1 MACVYKY
8 NNQSFE
14 TIDQLVS
21 YISDNKLEEK
31 ISDLVK
37 ALETSS
43 SVDISD
49 VVTVYH
55 HTNVKPQDF
64 NFGSFQRGK
73 NQVSQFGDG
82 LNASSTTTPF
92 LIQRYGQPI
101 KGEIKDSD
109 FIVIDSNKSE
119 KELYEEL
126 KAKGYK
132 FNNPLTGSYI
142 QNDPAKE
149 YDGTEKANEQ
159 PAIINL
165 FNDFQ
170 KSNPEVKGVKV
181 INHIIGGQKADP
193 FYVIYNAK
201 SFYGPGSLSKKST
214 ISEPI
219 ATKTIGIDYII
230 ENKEFSVDHPG
241 GETATPIID
250 YKASSKESYEGT
262 KIKVLNVTNNI
273 VEAEIT
279 YPDGEKFTETF
290 DRKDFENKVFK
301 IAVTATVADTAKK
314 ADIEKRRQEELN
326 WEKKINDTQ
335 NKEDL
340 LKIIKDISG
349 RESSDM
355 SMGFNAAIPVKN
367 QLSDAKRIAIQ
378 DLKDIEKFFIKAI
391 NAKYDAELNALEGK
405 TTQTTTSEYKIVKL
419 KQPDFEGRQFAIND
433 NGITRLFY
441 TEQAAQNFIK
451 NKTQASLPTPGS
463 VNELSNLEAGIKGVV
478 DDERPSENYRKYFEK
493 SKKEKENIDEFKKW
507 LSRVLPQISV
517 EISNKLIDGK
527 AFGSFVNGV
536 IKLYESAEK
545 GTGYH
550 EAFEAVWNSYLTPD
564 QKKALVE
571 EYKSRKNY
579 QQLPGYIWANENYPE
594 TSENYKIKEALAEEF
609 IDYVRDEG
617 KTTVVE
623 NSPVRNTIFRK
634 LLNFIKKLWN
644 HIQEAF
650 GITNVRTNPTTI
662 NNLFKQI
669 VDGQFANKL
678 AVDTTTEPQYRAT
691 IKGTSVQFTHD
702 LMEGMTSYFFNML
715 YNPELSDD
723 TTIKALFDKNKPQ
736 LFQNIYEKVI
746 ARVKND
752 FVLEYKRIKE
762 NYISETGASDIDAKN
777 FIASIPEFQYRN
789 LVLSLFNTDVKENFK
804 TYLSQFGLK
813 FKDVKVKEDEEVLN
827 QAVSKE
833 EMSTDRLGIVDAIYV
848 DPRNMTKNEVKLL
861 IASLASYEYDN
872 NNLRFER
879 NDLGL
884 PKLKDFGKKINL
896 LINELTQIVPL
907 KTYNRETKAIVDYP
921 VIKQMFDKLANKYM
935 VDGKYRPGYEWID
948 RLKFRLGYVYSDGNE
963 RSIDSFNEDELSLL
977 IAFETSFTTNRNLPY
992 KLIVGSDGAIYA
1004 DNTLD
1009 SINAKRIRE
1018 KWENNVKG
1026 FAKSFSYIDEKELYN
1041 APMIYINKDGI
1052 ISINNKSKE
1061 FIDLKGS
1068 TDSEIERLKKF
1079 GIQFSV
1085 DEDLLDS
1092 VKIGEAYRTIYEF
1105 ISNGTIKTFDDLFGR
1120 QAVNSSINYLTKLE
1134 ADLTG
1139 DETILSVRNAEGKQQ
1154 YSSTLPSA
1162 ISNIVNSFNSSKT
1175 LADFIASNPQLGN
1188 VDLNTGEVILFPY
1201 VQNSFILQKGGR
1213 YFDNKGNR
1221 RKNSNIEYRYILGM
1235 SGERESIGKSTDV
1248 LTFPDKIAQE
1258 IYHLLDGTYY
1268 TVINSDKSSEF
1279 GLHLNHFISFISATN
1294 DIIEN
1299 DDILSAYKNALA
1311 DEINTAIYETTSDA
1325 QKVKIK
1331 EYSSDVVNLGHF
1343 KNILNLNER
1352 KSLNAQYQNVLA
1364 GEMSVDE
1371 FINLS
1376 EVNAIIVNYL
1386 NTKIEKTKKWL
1397 VDSGVIKKVNENEFK
1412 TNFIS
1417 KEKLQQLDIKI
1428 NIEGFSNNDFTN
1440 LVKFLVVNRQLNVFE
1455 QHKLIYGHPDLYK
1468 ELAKRSSGANSQ
1480 TQVISENPAYLTWMD
1495 QNMKRFD
1502 GKSERTNTFRYT
1514 SYKDPDMA
1522 SIYYEQIAEEI
1533 YAGMI
1538 LPFKGKELPE
1548 SFKKEFERIIGAEFD
1563 ANGKMKSINAK
1574 KGTLMNAYI
1583 NMTENDGGSYIMP
1596 DFFRDLHFLSGK
1608 ENKEQNELLEY
1619 ENALEILDRSNIE
1632 HPMYNVP
1639 GFAKTYSQ
1647 TEINKA
1653 REIKAK
1659 GKPAG
1664 VMLHVL
1670 KPYGFGYN
1678 KTNVRRT
1685 HTSLLKNSVVPLTW
1699 SRVVGKQNMLE
1710 KYLQSQ
1716 KDHVDIIAFEGSQK
1730 VGFVLEDNGVKAQ
1743 ELYNS
1748 DGHINT
1754 NPNPIQEMY
1763 TKYFGFQVEMAD
1775 YAKDKVIFGSQMR
1788 KINLSNL
1795 PEELQS
1801 AASEYNKLIDALTE
1815 NEFKSLLKELGLKKE
1830 REDYVTDDLS
1840 SMMDL
1845 LRSEVERRDLPE
1857 NILDMLEIEIDQL
1870 GRQTL
1875 KYRFDASPIR
1885 EKLNNILNALVD
1897 NRILAQ
1903 EMNGKAAIQIPATM
1917 FETSDRK
1924 FTYLKDG
1931 IWQDPISGK
1940 EIQQLPKE
1948 QKDTAKIVSSD
1959 LEFYKKTTKDGKEVI
1974 SSMEVYAPWFL
1985 KDVNPEDVG
1994 FELKNGIWMPKD
2006 PKSMESFLKSIGFR
2020 IPTQGMNSIDSII
2033 IKGFL
2038 PEDWGDSVVVP
2049 SEIVAKAGSDFDIDK
2064 MNMFFKNLT
2073 VKDGQIVEIKY
2084 DADPQNVEQRYYRYI
2099 NSEYGEIL
2107 NPLKKILSNV
2117 KSKTNENNKAIK
2129 KLKNDIDLAEE
2140 LLLKGDKNAGKLIAN
2155 LFKLD
2160 IKDFNDLMNADIE
2173 LQSLMYE
2180 GEYLYSVL
2188 NNAINKYED
2197 ALELAKSKFT
2207 LEEFSK
2213 LPIEQQNSKKAV
2225 QNKLIDLMSEIL
2237 THPSNFRQL
2246 VSPNSTST
2254 VKPLAQEIRK
2264 IKGLKDSE
2272 TDKTALSEWDE
2283 MTKIREAYVTGK
2295 KLVGIIALQITS
2307 HSISQYGNVELTGYY
2322 KNEDGIEEKII
2333 INLDHTTQEGKLIL
2347 NLVRDKNYQLISE
2360 LLSESMNGAVDA
2372 AKDPFIFDL
2381 NLTLDTAST
2390 WFYLQKLGVPVKDL
2404 AYLHNQP
2411 AIVDF
2416 LNTTSKN
2423 KSIINTVNGYKSS
2436 KKDNLYV
2443 ALTPYIF
2450 KSFSGYKIYDTYN
2463 DSYISLDL
2471 YDQDEI
2477 IELLSLNENE
2487 LYDKD
2492 SESRVKLKNYKK
2504 LLKNIINSVETKPFT
2519 QSELKQMIKPLN
2531 ELSVEQAKDQIALL
2545 KDYIKY
2551 QKQGQMLSDYIR
2563 GISVD
2568 TTRSK
2573 NLLENKL
2580 QENRYRK
2587 IINDGF
2593 IELSSLKNLM
2603 QKLFLGKIKSIKD
2616 DVSKMFQDYFVSL
2629 HPKSQ
2634 PFMQKVYDI
2643 IDDTDEFM
2651 TDDEKI
2657 LLLNRYENFFL
2668 TYLTHVVKIKNEG
2681 KEASLNTD
2689 YARLFMGE
2697 NSLAL
2702 KLKKY
2707 QNIYPDNIALQTL
2720 FGVINSDVNSTN
2732 NIKIFNTKMSTYEVN
2747 TFGEALVE
2755 LYQFADRMS
2764 DVDLKNFVKDL
2775 SVFSILQS
2783 GVQISPISFT
2793 KILPLDF
2800 YSGVVG
2806 KIFDYFISNDDIM
2819 FTPDVIWK
2827 QFHQNNYSDGRLIQ
2841 TVYYSKTTFDQT
2853 NATLRSITDRFNNTY
2868 RDDYVVIKFIKKDLL
2883 NNKAEQERLRKEK
2896 KWDEIYDT
2904 VLFERVKAYDSTGK
2918 EIGKELSDDYIKYVP
2933 IGTLGNKMYL
2943 TEAYAMSDA
2952 KSILKKNNSIDES
2965 QYTDLIEQHKR
2976 DMFNAY
2982 MNKQNL
2988 KEIESATT
2996 PTATTE
3002 LFDPSLPKINI
3013 YAGTGEN
3020 AELSNFAVRPFVA
3033 TLGVKSLGNFQ
3044 TVEGAYQ
3051 AAKLL
3056 YTDEGLSDLNQSILD
3071 QLQVVN
3077 GKTAKSIGRDIQN
3090 LNTEDWNENSSDI
3103 MKELLKQSFEQNPKA
3118 LQILLATGNATLTH
3132 TQVKGKWGKEFP
3144 KLLMEVR
3151 QELRNSQSQTI
3162 KMSAE
3167 VTNLWNS
3174 YKDRIL
3180 AKNPNATEA
3189 DLQKHANINGID
3201 WLTDYL
3207 KKCY

>member
-1 MACVYKY
+1 MACIYKY

-14 TIDQLVS
+14 TVDQLVS
-21 YISDNKLEEK
+21 YISDNKLEGK

-132 FNNPLTGSYI
+132 FNNPVTGSYI

-181 INHIIGGQKADP
+181 INHIINGQKIDP

-219 ATKTIGIDYII
+219 ST
-230 ENKEFSVDHPG
+230 
-241 GETATPIID
+241 TA
-250 YKASSKESYEGT
+250 
-262 KIKVLNVTNNI
+262 
-273 VEAEIT
+273 
-279 YPDGEKFTETF
+279 
-290 DRKDFENKVFK
+290 
-301 IAVTATVADTAKK
+301 
-314 ADIEKRRQEELN
+314 
-326 WEKKINDTQ
+326 
-335 NKEDL
+335 
-340 LKIIKDISG
+340 
-349 RESSDM
+349 
-355 SMGFNAAIPVKN
+355 
-367 QLSDAKRIAIQ
+367 
-378 DLKDIEKFFIKAI
+378 
-391 NAKYDAELNALEGK
+391 
-405 TTQTTTSEYKIVKL
+405 SEYKIVEFKT
-419 KQPDFEGRQFAIND
+419 PTPEGHKF
-433 NGITRLFY
+433 GIKDGLVTVPFFTR
-441 TEQAAQNFIK
+441 EAAENWIK
-451 NKTQASLPTPGS
+451 NKEKETTKLPTPS
-463 VNELSNLEAGIKGVV
+463 SSSTTELSALENAGESAVEDGTKSDIN
-478 DDERPSENYRKYFEK
+478 NYRKYFEK
-493 SKKEKENIDEFKKW
+493 TKQEKENIEEFKKW
-507 LSRVLPQISV
+507 LSTVLPQISV
-517 EISNKLIDGK
+517 EISDKLIDGK

-536 IKLYESAEK
+536 IKLYENAEK

-579 QQLPGYIWANENYPE
+579 QKLPAYMWANENYPNS
-594 TSENYKIKEALAEEF
+594 SENAKIKEALAEEF
-609 IDYVRDEG
+609 IDYVRDGG

-623 NSPVRNTIFRK
+623 NNPVRNTIFRK
-634 LLNFIKKLWN
+634 ILNFIKKLWN

-650 GITNVRTNPTTI
+650 GMTNITTNPTTI

-678 AVDTTTEPQYRAT
+678 AINITVEPQYRAT
-691 IKGTSVQFTHD
+691 IKGTSVEFTHE
-702 LMEGMTSYFFNML
+702 LMEGMTSYFFSIL
-715 YNPELSDD
+715 YNPNVNDKEN
-723 TTIKALFDKNKPQ
+723 TTVKALFDKTKPQ
-736 LFQNIYEKVI
+736 LFQNIYDNVVAK
-746 ARVKND
+746 VKND
-752 FVLEYKRIKE
+752 FGLEYKRIKE
-762 NYISETGASDIDAKN
+762 NYIAETGSNDTDAKS
-777 FIASIPEFQYRN
+777 FMSTIPEFQYRN
-789 LVLSLFNTDVKENFK
+789 TVLENFNSDVKEKFK
-804 TYLSQFGLK
+804 LYLSQFGLQ
-813 FKDVKVKEDEEVLN
+813 FKEVKLKEDDETLS
-827 QAVSKE
+827 QAESKE
-833 EMSTDRLGIVDAIYV
+833 TESTDRLGIVDAIFI

-861 IASLASYEYDN
+861 IASIASYSYEKDSI
-872 NNLRFER
+872 NLNVKR
-879 NDLGL
+879 NTIGL
-884 PKLKDFGKKINL
+884 PKLEDFGKKINL
-896 LINELTQIVPL
+896 LLNELTQIVPL
-907 KTYNRETKAIVDYP
+907 KVYDKETKNIIDYP
-921 VIKQMFDKLANKYM
+921 VIKQMFDKLDNKYK
-935 VDGKYRPGYEWID
+935 DSIGKYRNGYEWINNI
-948 RLKFRLGYVYSDGNE
+948 KFRLGYTDISGDI
-963 RSIDSFNEDELSLL
+963 RSIEEYNNDELSLL
-977 IAFETSFTTNRNLPY
+977 IAFETSFTTNKNLPY
-992 KLIVGSDGAIYA
+992 KLIVGPEGSIYA

-1009 SINAKRIRE
+1009 STNAKRIRE
-1018 KWENNVKG
+1018 KWENNI
-1026 FAKSFSYIDEKELYN
+1026 KSFADKFSYLDEKDLEN

-1052 ISINNKSKE
+1052 ISINNQSKE
-1061 FIDLKGS
+1061 FTDLKNS
-1068 TDSEIERLKKF
+1068 PLTEIQLLKKF
-1079 GIQFSV
+1079 GIEFSV
-1085 DEDLLDS
+1085 SEELLDS
-1092 VKIGEAYRTIYEF
+1092 VKIGEAYRTIYAY
-1105 ISNGTIKTFDDLFGR
+1105 IKNGTIKNFDDLFGK

-1134 ADLTG
+1134 ADLSG
-1139 DETILSVRNAEGKQQ
+1139 DDTILSVRNAEGKQQ
-1154 YSSTLPSA
+1154 YSITQTSA
-1162 ISNIVNSFNSSKT
+1162 ITNIVNSFNSSKT
-1175 LADFIASNPQLGN
+1175 LADFIASNPHLGN

-1201 VQNSFILQKGGR
+1201 VQSSFILQKGGN
-1213 YFDNKGNR
+1213 YFDNKGNK
-1221 RKNSNIEYRYILGM
+1221 RKNSLPLEYRYILGM

-1279 GLHLNHFISFISATN
+1279 GLNIDRFFSYSKTKEE
-1294 DIIEN
+1294 IIEN
-1299 DDILSAYKNALA
+1299 EDVLTAYKNALA
-1311 DEINTAIYETTSDA
+1311 DEVNTAKYETTSEEA
-1325 QKVKIK
+1325 LSLKIK
-1331 EYSSDVVNLGHF
+1331 EYSSDVIKSGYFKLGHF
-1343 KNILNLNER
+1343 KNILNLDKNTE
-1352 KSLNAQYQNVLA
+1352 LNKKFQDVLNNK
-1364 GEMSVDE
+1364 MSVED
-1371 FINLS
+1371 FVNLP
-1376 EVNAIIVNYL
+1376 EVKTLIVNYL
-1386 NTKIEKTKKWL
+1386 NNKIEKTKQWL
-1397 VDSGVIKKVNENEFK
+1397 INSGVITKVGDNNFK
-1412 TNFIS
+1412 SNYLP
-1417 KEKLQQLDIKI
+1417 KEKLQELNIEIKI
-1428 NIEGFSNNDFTN
+1428 DNFSNNDFTN
-1440 LVKFLVVNRQLNVFE
+1440 LIKYLLINRQLGVFE
-1455 QHKLIYGHPDLYK
+1455 QHKLIYGHPALYK

-1480 TQVISENPAYLTWMD
+1480 TQVISENPVYLEWMD
-1495 QNMKRFD
+1495 QQMKRFD
-1502 GKSERTNTFRYT
+1502 GLSKRTNTFRYT
-1514 SYKDPDMA
+1514 SYKDPEIA
-1522 SIYYEQIAEEI
+1522 SIYYQQIAEEI

-1538 LPFKGKELPE
+1538 SSFKDKELPP
-1548 SFKKEFERIIGAEFD
+1548 SFKAEFERIIGAKFD
-1563 ANGKMKSINAK
+1563 VNGKMLSIDAK
-1574 KGTLMNAYI
+1574 KGTLMSAYI
-1583 NMTENDGGSYIMP
+1583 KMTENDGGSYIMP
-1596 DFFRDLHFLSGK
+1596 DFFRDLMFLSGK
-1608 ENKEQNELLEY
+1608 ENKDQNALLEY
-1619 ENALEILDRSNIE
+1619 ENALEILDRSNPE
-1632 HPMYNVP
+1632 HPMYNTP

-1647 TEINKA
+1647 TEIDKA
-1653 REIKAK
+1653 KEIKEK

-1664 VMLHVL
+1664 VMLQVL

-1716 KDHVDIIAFEGSQK
+1716 KDHVDLIAFEGSQK

-1763 TKYFGFQVEMAD
+1763 TKYFGLQVEMAD

-1788 KINLSNL
+1788 KINLANL

-1801 AASEYNKLIDALTE
+1801 AALEYNKLIDALTE
-1815 NEFKSLLKELGLKKE
+1815 NEFKSLLKDLGLKKE
-1830 REDYVTDDLS
+1830 GEDYITDDLS
-1840 SMMDL
+1840 SMMKV

-1857 NILDMLEIEIDQL
+1857 NIVDLLEIETD
-1870 GRQTL
+1870 GSL

-1885 EKLNNILNALVD
+1885 DKLNTILNALVN

-1931 IWQDPISGK
+1931 IWQNPISGK

-1974 SSMEVYAPWFL
+1974 SSMEVYAPWFMSG
-1985 KDVNPEDVG
+1985 VNPEDVG

-2038 PEDWGDSVVVP
+2038 PEDWGDSVIVP

-2064 MNMFFKNLT
+2064 LNMFFKNLT

-2084 DADPQNVEQRYYRYI
+2084 DTDPQNVEQRYYRYI

-2107 NPLKKILSNV
+2107 NPLKEALSNI

-2129 KLKNDIDLAEE
+2129 KLKDDIIIAEE
-2140 LLLKGDKNAGKLIAN
+2140 LLMKGDKNAGKLIAN

-2160 IKDFNDLMNADIE
+2160 IKNFNDLMNADIE

-2188 NNAINKYED
+2188 DNTIKKYED
-2197 ALELAKSKFT
+2197 SLETIKSKFT

-2225 QNKLIDLMSEIL
+2225 QNRLIDLMSEIL

-2246 VSPNSTST
+2246 ISPNSTST
-2254 VKPLAQEIRK
+2254 IKPLAEEIRK
-2264 IKGLKDSE
+2264 IKKLEDVE
-2272 TDKTALSEWDE
+2272 TDKTALSEWDK
-2283 MTKIREAYVTGK
+2283 MTQIREAFVTGK

-2307 HSISQYGNVELTGYY
+2307 HSISQYGDVKLTGFY
-2322 KNEDGIEEKII
+2322 KDETGEKKPIVINLNHNEIEENKFV
-2333 INLDHTTQEGKLIL
+2333 L
-2347 NLVRDKNYQLISE
+2347 NLLMDKNYQLISE

-2411 AIVDF
+2411 LIVDY
-2416 LNTTSKN
+2416 LKTTNKN
-2423 KSIINTVNGYKSS
+2423 KSIINTVNGYKPS
-2436 KKDNLYV
+2436 KKGNLYV

-2450 KSFSGYKIYDTYN
+2450 KAFPDRVALYN
-2463 DSYISLDL
+2463 
-2471 YDQDEI
+2471 QDEI

-2519 QSELKQMIKPLN
+2519 QSELKSMIKPIDK
-2531 ELSVEQAKDQIALL
+2531 LSVEEIKNQISI
-2545 KDYIKY
+2545 IKNYLEY

-2568 TTRSK
+2568 TTRDK

-2580 QENRYRK
+2580 QQNRYKK
-2587 IINDGF
+2587 ILNDGF
-2593 IELSSLKNLM
+2593 IEVSSLNNLM
-2603 QKLFLGKIKSIKD
+2603 NKSFLGKIKSIKD
-2616 DVSKMFQDYFVSL
+2616 QVPKMFQDYFISL

-2668 TYLTHVVKIKNEG
+2668 TYLTHVVKMKYDG
-2681 KEASLNTD
+2681 KESSLNAN
-2689 YARLFMGE
+2689 YAKMFMGQ
-2697 NSLAL
+2697 NSIPMT
-2702 KLKKY
+2702 LKKY
-2707 QNIYPDNIALQTL
+2707 QKIYPDNIALKTL
-2720 FGVINSDVNSTN
+2720 FGIISSDINSTN
-2732 NIKIFNTKMSTYEVN
+2732 NIKIFNTKMSTHEVN
-2747 TFGEALVE
+2747 VFGESLVE
-2755 LYQFADRMS
+2755 LYDFADRMS

-2783 GVQISPISFT
+2783 GVQISPVSYT
-2793 KILPLDF
+2793 KILPIDF
-2800 YSGVVG
+2800 YSDVVS
-2806 KIFDYFISNDDIM
+2806 KIFDTFLSNDIN
-2819 FTPDVIWK
+2819 FTPDTVWK
-2827 QFHQNNYSDGRLIQ
+2827 QFYQNNYSEGRLIE
-2841 TVYYSKTTFDQT
+2841 TIYRNNETFDQGG
-2853 NATLRSITDRFNNTY
+2853 LSIRTFKDKFGNTY
-2868 RDDYVVIKFIKKDLL
+2868 KDDYVVIKFIKKNLKG
-2883 NNKAEQERLRKEK
+2883 NKTEQEKLRKEK

-2904 VLFERVKAYDSTGK
+2904 ILFERIKAYDSTGK
-2918 EIGKELSDDYIKYVP
+2918 EIGKELSDGYIKYAP

-2952 KSILKKNNSIDES
+2952 KSILKKNTSVDES

-2988 KEIESATT
+2988 KEIEGISTRKTYSGKVTSLQPNQIWAFGSNPLGINGNPAKGTGGAALVAYNIAGVKQGEIMDNRLSDSGKAWGITTVTAPGKPLSKTPQEITENIKKLYEYANQNPTIEVLVADYTTTSGKKNLNGYTGQEMANMFNAAGPIPSNIVFNEDFNKLIFTT
-2996 PTATTE
+2996 PTATT
-3002 LFDPSLPKINI
+3002 
-3013 YAGTGEN
+3013 
-3020 AELSNFAVRPFVA
+3020 
-3033 TLGVKSLGNFQ
+3033 
-3044 TVEGAYQ
+3044 
-3051 AAKLL
+3051 
-3056 YTDEGLSDLNQSILD
+3056 
-3071 QLQVVN
+3071 
-3077 GKTAKSIGRDIQN
+3077 
-3090 LNTEDWNENSSDI
+3090 
-3103 MKELLKQSFEQNPKA
+3103 
-3118 LQILLATGNATLTH
+3118 
-3132 TQVKGKWGKEFP
+3132 
-3144 KLLMEVR
+3144 
-3151 QELRNSQSQTI
+3151 
-3162 KMSAE
+3162 E

-3189 DLQKHANINGID
+3189 DLQKHADINGID

>member
-214 ISEPI
+214 VSEPI
-219 ATKTIGIDYII
+219 STT
-230 ENKEFSVDHPG
+230 
-241 GETATPIID
+241 TPTLISD
-250 YKASSKESYEGT
+250 
-262 KIKVLNVTNNI
+262 
-273 VEAEIT
+273 
-279 YPDGEKFTETF
+279 
-290 DRKDFENKVFK
+290 
-301 IAVTATVADTAKK
+301 KK
-314 ADIEKRRQEELN
+314 ADIERRRQEELDKL
-326 WEKKINDTQ
+326 ELKYVS
-335 NKEDL
+335 EDY
-340 LKIIKDISG
+340 
-349 RESSDM
+349 
-355 SMGFNAAIPVKN
+355 
-367 QLSDAKRIAIQ
+367 RIAQ
-378 DLKDIEKFFIKAI
+378 QQQTFDKGKSLGEAI
-391 NAKYDAELNALEGK
+391 AKNKKETEEINSRYDAELNALEGK

-752 FVLEYKRIKE
+752 FVLQYKRIKE

-992 KLIVGSDGAIYA
+992 KLIVGSNGAIYA

-1331 EYSSDVVNLGHF
+1331 EYNSSDVVNLGHF

-1455 QHKLIYGHPDLYK
+1455 QHKLIYGHPNLYK

-1514 SYKDPDMA
+1514 SYKDPEMA

-1664 VMLHVL
+1664 VMLQVL

-1830 REDYVTDDLS
+1830 GEDYVTDDLS

-2064 MNMFFKNLT
+2064 MNMFFKNLM
-2073 VKDGQIVEIKY
+2073 VKNGQIVEIKY
-2084 DADPQNVEQRYYRYI
+2084 DADPQNVEQRYIEYI
-2099 NSEYGEIL
+2099 NASAKKDEIL
-2107 NPLKKILSNV
+2107 Y
-2117 KSKTNENNKAIK
+2117 IK
-2129 KLKNDIDLAEE
+2129 KLERYSGEKNKLIENYKKEKQKIFDELANVRKEYSDDYNESKNNILKIARESKNSNEYIKSYRQEGLKLFNKLPQGIKEIFYELKDSGILSVAANKALAEKLLASNSNSKYAPILMNMIQYHDAMIDVYAQINNWTSEQIEE
-2140 LLLKGDKNAGKLIAN
+2140 LNENSGLMFSEWNNWKEENLKEKRTEFIAELN
-2155 LFKLD
+2155 KFKLD
-2160 IKDFNDLMNADIE
+2160 FVKKIAEVGL
-2173 LQSLMYE
+2173 LP
-2180 GEYLYSVL
+2180 
-2188 NNAINKYED
+2188 
-2197 ALELAKSKFT
+2197 T

-2450 KSFSGYKIYDTYN
+2450 KSFSGYKIYNTYD

-2587 IINDGF
+2587 VINDGF

-3002 LFDPSLPKINI
+3002 VNFNDLTEFSPERKLEII
-3013 YAGTGEN
+3013 T
-3020 AELSNFAVRPFVA
+3020 NFATKHKMSEEEA
-3033 TLGVKSLGNFQ
+3033 
-3044 TVEGAYQ
+3044 
-3051 AAKLL
+3051 
-3056 YTDEGLSDLNQSILD
+3056 
-3071 QLQVVN
+3071 VN
-3077 GKTAKSIGRDIQN
+3077 YI
-3090 LNTEDWNENSSDI
+3090 NEA
-3103 MKELLKQSFEQNPKA
+3103 LLKD
-3118 LQILLATGNATLTH
+3118 
-3132 TQVKGKWGKEFP
+3132 KENTIN
-3144 KLLMEVR
+3144 KLKE
-3151 QELRNSQSQTI
+3151 
-3162 KMSAE
+3162 
-3167 VTNLWNS
+3167 
-3174 YKDRIL
+3174 
-3180 AKNPNATEA
+3180 
-3189 DLQKHANINGID
+3189 
-3201 WLTDYL
+3201 
-3207 KKCY
+3207 CY